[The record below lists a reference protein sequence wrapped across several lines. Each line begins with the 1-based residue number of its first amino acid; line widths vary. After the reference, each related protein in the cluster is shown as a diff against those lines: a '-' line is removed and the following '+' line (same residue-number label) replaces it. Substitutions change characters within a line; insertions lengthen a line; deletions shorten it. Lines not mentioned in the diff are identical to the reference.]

1 MDRWGKPI
9 SVNTLRTMLQ
19 LGWCLNRMCL
29 AENCQKQF
37 LQPFVELQTFVFHN
51 LAVQMRL
58 KNAIGRG
65 KDSQLR
71 HTWYDA
77 PGLYKAGPR
86 LVVVTRRLR
95 RYFAFARG
103 PKGVRLQGE
112 VMKTVSRV
120 AKVFSRGRNH
130 MKHLVEANLQSRAF
144 WAKRW
149 TRPSIHVLLQ
159 HSFSPFHFCRLLL
172 RHLWEKP
179 WGPHC
184 LHKKP
189 REPPSDCEE
198 TWRNSFQRTCCEHA
212 SAWVVPLRDAPCRR
226 LPEADSSAVR
236 RTSDLCFSQL
246 GIDATSEAFGGF
258 CRLPLATSF
267 GRSWFESVCFISSM
281 LDWRNRADHIV
292 YIENL

>member
-1 MDRWGKPI
+1 MESKRKIVRLHTTLGSSMDVYKTAV
-9 SVNTLRTMLQ
+9 SNASDLQ
-19 LGWCLNRMCL
+19 CLSRMCL
-29 AENCQKQF
+29 AENCPKRF

-51 LAVQMRL
+51 LAMQMRL

-65 KDSQLR
+65 KDSQFLVKR

-184 LHKKP
+184 LHRKP
-189 REPPSDCEE
+189 REPPPGDCEE
-198 TWRNSFQRTCCEHA
+198 RWRSPFQPTRCETCF
-212 SAWVVPLRDAPCRR
+212 SL
-226 LPEADSSAVR
+226 SSAFAGCALQKIAR
-236 RTSDLCFSQL
+236 R
-246 GIDATSEAFGGF
+246 
-258 CRLPLATSF
+258 
-267 GRSWFESVCFISSM
+267 
-281 LDWRNRADHIV
+281 
-292 YIENL
+292 